1 LLKQCIPHGEIGH
14 GNEREC
20 KRKVEEL
27 MTVFGRY
34 RRIREG

>member
-1 LLKQCIPHGEIGH
+1 VTDAIRI

-20 KRKVEEL
+20 QRKVEEL

-34 RRIREG
+34 RRIREQ